1 MKTLTIRTTIDANRQ
16 LTIPLPDDVQ
26 PGPAEVVVILNS
38 LAEGVQLKARGWTE
52 TEAAGTRARLKSFKA
67 DWEAAGMEAYDGHA

>member
-16 LTIPLPDDVQ
+16 LTIPLPNDVQ
-26 PGPAEVVVILNS
+26 PGPAEVVVILNP

-52 TEAAGTRARLKSFKA
+52 TEVAGTRARLKSFEA